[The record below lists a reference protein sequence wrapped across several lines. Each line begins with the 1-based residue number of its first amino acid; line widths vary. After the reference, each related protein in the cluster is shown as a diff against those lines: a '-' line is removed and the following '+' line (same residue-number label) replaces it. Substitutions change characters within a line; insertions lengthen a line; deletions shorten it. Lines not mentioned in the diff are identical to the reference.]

1 MANTNYVYTKEDF
14 RKAFEDLKRNKLAGN
29 PLMLPDGTMDT
40 DYYNACIIVDRYI
53 RQEVLESLEEKITK
67 MDIPDALRNFIGLCA
82 SVHYGSVETDIM
94 LTKMECYPPELA
106 QLKALE
112 TQAPP
117 VVL

>member
-1 MANTNYVYTKEDF
+1 MANVDYVYTKEDF

-29 PLMLPDGTMDT
+29 PLMLPNGTMDT
-40 DYYNACIIVDRYI
+40 DYYNACLIVDRYI
-53 RQEVLESLEEKITK
+53 RQEALKSLKAKIAVMK
-67 MDIPDALRNFIGLCA
+67 VPQLLQDFIMIYADAG
-82 SVHYGSVETDIM
+82 YGSVETDFLLI
-94 LTKMECYPPELA
+94 KMECYPPELE